1 MKIKATIK
9 DQEDLRIRSSTF
21 TNRRLSDMTDL
32 DVTNLTDGS
41 VLVYSTNLGKW
52 EATKTL
58 EKQIINGGNF

>member
-9 DQEDLRIRSSTF
+9 DQEDLRIRTSTF

-32 DVTNLTDGS
+32 DVTNLADGS